1 MIDRTAARAAELT
14 PPGMHMPIPREAA
27 GPRAVSAP
35 EVRPGAEPPGD
46 LSRAFAR
53 EVGLTPA
60 GRTLLRCLQCGVC
73 TGSCP
78 VAPLMEITPRKAV
91 ALVRAGELE
100 ALLRSNTVWICA
112 SCYACTVRCPA
123 GIAITDILYA
133 VKRLARERREFAPAT
148 AVHRLSTAFMQIV
161 SRHGRNREARLVVT
175 YRLRT
180 QPLRLLAD
188 IGLGL
193 RLRRRGRLP
202 WHQPSVD
209 GRKEFTDILGRA
221 RRRSTT

>member
-1 MIDRTAARAAELT
+1 MIDRTAMRAVEPT
-14 PPGMHMPIPREAA
+14 RPGMRMPTPRDAA

-35 EVRPGAEPPGD
+35 EVRPGAEPPSD
-46 LSRAFAR
+46 LHRAFTR

-78 VAPLMEITPRKAV
+78 VAPLMDITPRRAI

-133 VKRLARERREFAPAT
+133 VKRLAMERREFAPAT
-148 AVHRLSTAFMQIV
+148 AVHRLSKAFMHIV

-188 IGLGL
+188 MRLGF

-202 WHQPSVD
+202 WHQPSVE

-221 RRRSTT
+221 KGRSTS